1 VAADAH
7 DDEAELPPWR
17 VRAPRPVPGA
27 LATTPAVRQLLEA
40 RGIDPTTLVGT
51 GNNGRITR
59 DDVLSAAALVTL
71 PRRTGRPSAETVPFD
86 AMRRR
91 VAQHMLAAKAT
102 AAHAHVASEV
112 DYGTVEAVRRAVG
125 PEWRAREGFGL
136 TYLPFVARAVVDA
149 IREFPN
155 VNATVGDN
163 ALVQSVA
170 VHLGVAVDL
179 DFGGLI
185 VPVIRDATSRRL
197 RDLARTIV
205 DVARRARA
213 RTLRPHEV
221 TGGTFTITNPAP
233 WGTRLSVPIVNVP
246 QVATLATDAVTKRV
260 VATGSRDG
268 APALAVRPRGML
280 CLGFDHRAIDGAY
293 AAAFTN
299 RVRQIL
305 ETRAWF
311 TEL

>member
-59 DDVLSAAALVTL
+59 DDVLSAAALITL

-112 DYGTVEAVRRAVG
+112 DYGSVEAVRRAVG
-125 PEWRAREGFGL
+125 PE
-136 TYLPFVARAVVDA
+136 
-149 IREFPN
+149 
-155 VNATVGDN
+155 
-163 ALVQSVA
+163 
-170 VHLGVAVDL
+170 
-179 DFGGLI
+179 
-185 VPVIRDATSRRL
+185 
-197 RDLARTIV
+197 
-205 DVARRARA
+205 
-213 RTLRPHEV
+213 
-221 TGGTFTITNPAP
+221 
-233 WGTRLSVPIVNVP
+233 
-246 QVATLATDAVTKRV
+246 
-260 VATGSRDG
+260 
-268 APALAVRPRGML
+268 
-280 CLGFDHRAIDGAY
+280 
-293 AAAFTN
+293 
-299 RVRQIL
+299 
-305 ETRAWF
+305 
-311 TEL
+311 